1 VILIEYPK
9 FDTETI
15 TNVNYSGDFGIITG
29 VATTSVGIAT
39 TGLVFDLF
47 IPLTSPLRSSAYMGP
62 SGIQTISNIAGGYP
76 FVVYNSNVGNGVT
89 SLNLSGST
97 YCIGTSFLDNVYEA
111 VSVSI
116 ATTSVVGYGTTYVAK
131 VVVSLSSY
139 NGLSGIGFSNFYG
152 EYSWGKIRNFS
163 RSGIAKSF
171 TPNLNNGI
179 TGILTSPTVSRKTPL
194 KTVGYLA

>member
-1 VILIEYPK
+1 
-9 FDTETI
+9 
-15 TNVNYSGDFGIITG
+15 
-29 VATTSVGIAT
+29 
-39 TGLVFDLF
+39 
-47 IPLTSPLRSSAYMGP
+47 MGP

-194 KTVGYLA
+194 KTGGYLA

>member
-97 YCIGTSFLDNVYEA
+97 YCI
-111 VSVSI
+111 
-116 ATTSVVGYGTTYVAK
+116 
-131 VVVSLSSY
+131 
-139 NGLSGIGFSNFYG
+139 
-152 EYSWGKIRNFS
+152 
-163 RSGIAKSF
+163 
-171 TPNLNNGI
+171 
-179 TGILTSPTVSRKTPL
+179 
-194 KTVGYLA
+194 